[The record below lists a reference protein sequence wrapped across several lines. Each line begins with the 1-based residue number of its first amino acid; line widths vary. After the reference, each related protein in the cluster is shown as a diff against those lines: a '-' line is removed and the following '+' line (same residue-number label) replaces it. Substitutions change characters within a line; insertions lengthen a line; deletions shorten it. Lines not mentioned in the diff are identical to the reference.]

1 MIKPKGDKIILKT
14 IKIKRRLKDVYLHL
28 NLLTFT
34 NASDQYKAQ
43 KKCEKVMFFYILEY
57 FPNKDEIRRVCDKV
71 LDRNLYM
78 LKYCPDRY
86 KNRKMCE

>member
-43 KKCEKVMFFYILEY
+43 KKCEKVMFF
-57 FPNKDEIRRVCDKV
+57 
-71 LDRNLYM
+71 LYTRM
-78 LKYCPDRY
+78 FS
-86 KNRKMCE
+86 

>member
-1 MIKPKGDKIILKT
+1 
-14 IKIKRRLKDVYLHL
+14 
-28 NLLTFT
+28 
-34 NASDQYKAQ
+34 
-43 KKCEKVMFFYILEY
+43 MFFYILEY
-57 FPNKDEIRRVCDKV
+57 FPNKYEIRRVCDKV